1 MEQTGVWKRGILK
14 IPEKQVTTGNSEM
27 PQHIHVVYV
36 RGGTQTQEKHGKAE
50 GGSHLHQTE
59 LKTL

>member
-1 MEQTGVWKRGILK
+1 MTA
-14 IPEKQVTTGNSEM
+14 GNSEM

-50 GGSHLHQTE
+50 GGSHIRLN
-59 LKTL
+59 LKLCIEARSES